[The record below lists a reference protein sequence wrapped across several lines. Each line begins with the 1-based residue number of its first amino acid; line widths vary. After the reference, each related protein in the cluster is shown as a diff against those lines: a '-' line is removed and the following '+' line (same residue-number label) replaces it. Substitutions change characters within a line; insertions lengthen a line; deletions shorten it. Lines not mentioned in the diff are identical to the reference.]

1 MSKRSRARPP
11 QIQGKADKKMA
22 NLIDEIDQFENYK
35 KSLLPKLRAMVES
48 DAPPEDILKTVQSM
62 AAAKLGTMI
71 ARTDSKQT
79 LAAIVE
85 VLNRTVGKPT
95 EKVESI
101 HKFEKLKD
109 NELDALLES
118 RLKET
123 AEDSDG
129 DEKH

>member
-1 MSKRSRARPP
+1 MSKRSRLRPP
-11 QIQGKADKKMA
+11 QKHGQADRIRA
-22 NLIDEIDQFENYK
+22 QTLDELDDFREYK
-35 KSLLPKLRAMVES
+35 ESLLPKLRHMVETN
-48 DAPPEDILKTVQSM
+48 ATPEEILKTVQSM

-79 LAAIVE
+79 LAAIIE

-95 EKVESI
+95 EKVEST

-109 NELDALLES
+109 QELDALLES
-118 RLKET
+118 RLKEAT
-123 AEDSDG
+123 DSDG

>member
-1 MSKRSRARPP
+1 MA
-11 QIQGKADKKMA
+11 KMVDD
-22 NLIDEIDQFENYK
+22 LDDFKEYK
-35 KSLLPKLRAMVES
+35 ESLLPKLRQMVENQT
-48 DAPPEDILKTVQSM
+48 PPEEILKTVQSM

-79 LAAIVE
+79 LAAIIE

-95 EKVESI
+95 EKVESV

-118 RLKET
+118 RLKEAADT
-123 AEDSDG
+123 DG

>member
-1 MSKRSRARPP
+1 MSKRTRLRPAQKHGKTEHEMART
-11 QIQGKADKKMA
+11 
-22 NLIDEIDQFENYK
+22 IDELNDFEEYK
-35 KSLLPKLRAMVES
+35 KSLLPKLRKMVES
-48 DAPPEDILKTVQSM
+48 EAPPEEILKAVQSM

-79 LAAIVE
+79 LAAIIQ
-85 VLNRTVGKPT
+85 VLDRTVGKPT
-95 EKVESI
+95 EKIESV

-123 AEDSDG
+123 TDSDG
-129 DEKH
+129 DETH

>member
-1 MSKRSRARPP
+1 MSKKSRARPP

-22 NLIDEIDQFENYK
+22 SLIDEIDEFENYK
-35 KSLLPKLRAMVES
+35 KSLLPKLRQMVEAEA
-48 DAPPEDILKTVQSM
+48 APEEILKTVQSM

-79 LAAIVE
+79 LAAIIE

-95 EKVESI
+95 EKVEST
-101 HKFEKLKD
+101 HKFEKLKE
-109 NELDALLES
+109 NELDALIES
-118 RLKET
+118 RLKESQ
-123 AEDSDG
+123 DSDG